1 MGFIF
6 SFDLFFSDVNRPAAS
21 LADFG
26 LQDLFWAFS
35 IDFWGKKS
43 QISPKLVQ
51 NLTKRAK

>member
-26 LQDLFWAFS
+26 LQDLFWAIS
-35 IDFWGKKS
+35 LDF
-43 QISPKLVQ
+43 
-51 NLTKRAK
+51 